1 MRPDMDSSL
10 EDSDALDESP
20 IKSKWLMNKTKANEE
35 KKQKAIEYRKKLKE
49 EARTE
54 KIDAFKKQYYDRKST
69 KRDR

>member
-10 EDSDALDESP
+10 EDSDALDEAP

-49 EARTE
+49 
-54 KIDAFKKQYYDRKST
+54 
-69 KRDR
+69 